1 MKPYT
6 YLIKF
11 KPTGQ
16 YYYGSRYKN
25 VRLGINPED
34 DLMITYTTSSKDIN
48 SMIAEHGIEAFEWE
62 VRRTFDTPE
71 QATAWETR
79 VLRRCRVL
87 EDKKWLNGNIA
98 GHILPTEQSRKKIS
112 EAHSG
117 KPKTEEHKKNLSKS
131 QKGKPK
137 KSTAYQSE
145 EYRQKMSMLKT
156 GANNGMYGRQQTEDA
171 KKKIGE
177 KNRIHMQGENNPMKK
192 VEWTAERREHM
203 RQIRAKRQP
212 WTEEQKQAVAAKL
225 RGQKREKLHCPHCGR
240 DIAVGWYNRHGDH
253 CKNLHHPRI
262 HQ

>member
-1 MKPYT
+1 MRAYT

-25 VRLGINPED
+25 VRLGISPKD
-34 DLMITYTTSSKDIN
+34 DLMVTYTTSSKDIN
-48 SMIAEHGIEAFEWE
+48 GLIAEYGIEAFEWE

-71 QATAWETR
+71 QAVAWETR

-137 KSTAYQSE
+137 KSMAYQSE
-145 EYRQKMSMLKT
+145 EYRQKMSILKT
-156 GANNGMYGRQQTEDA
+156 GANNGMYGKGCTPERA
-171 KKKIGE
+171 RKIGE
-177 KNRIHMQGENNPMKK
+177 ANKGKIPANKGIPMS
-192 VEWTAERREHM
+192 
-203 RQIRAKRQP
+203 
-212 WTEEQKQAVAAKL
+212 EEQKDKIRATKLAKPTKMSADAIARRSEKI
-225 RGQKREKLHCPHCGR
+225 RGQKRPKLYCEHCKR
-240 DIAVGWYNRHGDH
+240 DVAIGWYDRHGDN
-253 CKNLHHPRI
+253 CKSK
-262 HQ
+262 